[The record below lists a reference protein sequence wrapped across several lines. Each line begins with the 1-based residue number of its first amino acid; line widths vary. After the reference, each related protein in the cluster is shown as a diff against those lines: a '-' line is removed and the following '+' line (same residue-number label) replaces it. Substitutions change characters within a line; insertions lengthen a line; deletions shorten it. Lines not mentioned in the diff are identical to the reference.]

1 MFPTALFLDRDGTLI
16 EDRHYLAEP
25 EGVELIDGVKETLRE
40 FAARGC
46 RLFLFTNQSGVGRG
60 LFSLEAVE
68 RCNARMLE
76 LLALPAPG
84 FVDICVATEAPEMPA
99 VYRKP
104 SPRFIHEMIAKH
116 SLDAATTWMVGD
128 RVTDVNAG
136 LNAGV
141 QTALISSGTAE
152 NIPMGVWRCRDLK
165 DFHARLVKAERR

>member
-16 EDRHYLAEP
+16 EDRHYLSEP
-25 EGVELIDGVKETLRE
+25 EGVELIAGVKETLHG
-40 FAARGC
+40 FIARGC

-60 LFSLEAVE
+60 LFPLEAVQ

-84 FVDICVATEAPEMPA
+84 FVDMCVATEAPEMPP

-104 SPRFIHEMIAKH
+104 SPRFIQEMIARH
-116 SLDAATTWMVGD
+116 SLDTTSTWMVGD
-128 RVTDVNAG
+128 RVNDVNAG

-141 QTALISSGTAE
+141 QTALISSGTSE
-152 NIPMGVWRCRDLK
+152 KIPMGVWRCRDLQ
-165 DFHARLVKAERR
+165 DFQARLLKAERR